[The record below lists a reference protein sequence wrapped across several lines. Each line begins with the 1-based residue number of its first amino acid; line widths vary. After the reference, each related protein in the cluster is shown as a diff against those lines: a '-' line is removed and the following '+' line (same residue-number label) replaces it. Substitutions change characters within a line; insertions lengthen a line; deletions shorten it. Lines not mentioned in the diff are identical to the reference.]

1 MPGISPKSSAE
12 ARSSN
17 GAAVELDL
25 RSRQEFLAGY
35 DPTFASG
42 GVFCPT
48 RGKATKGAPAVV
60 TVNLGRRQ
68 PPLVLVG
75 RVAWRR
81 PGRHLQK
88 IRAGICIEFLP
99 SEKPKIDYLM
109 DLAKA
114 GDTVRSRRRHERL
127 PVDVPVNWHTPG
139 AAAPARGVLRDIG
152 RGGAFVRSSSPA
164 PSDAEVVLEL
174 SPPGAQVAMEFTAR
188 VAWTAAVGSEAGFGV
203 EWRARDAGGGKR
215 IRELVRRLTAANA
228 TSPS

>member
-1 MPGISPKSSAE
+1 MRAE
-12 ARSSN
+12 AQT
-17 GAAVELDL
+17 GASVELDL

-35 DPTFASG
+35 DNTFSNG

-48 RGKATKGAPAVV
+48 RGKAVKGAPAVV

-139 AAAPARGVLRDIG
+139 AAAPARGRPARHRSWRRLHPLGLTCAQRC
-152 RGGAFVRSSSPA
+152 RGGARAFSARRPGCDGVHRPRGLDRCESVPMPA
-164 PSDAEVVLEL
+164 SA
-174 SPPGAQVAMEFTAR
+174 SNGAHVMPA
-188 VAWTAAVGSEAGFGV
+188 
-203 EWRARDAGGGKR
+203 
-215 IRELVRRLTAANA
+215 AANA
-228 TSPS
+228 SASWFVG